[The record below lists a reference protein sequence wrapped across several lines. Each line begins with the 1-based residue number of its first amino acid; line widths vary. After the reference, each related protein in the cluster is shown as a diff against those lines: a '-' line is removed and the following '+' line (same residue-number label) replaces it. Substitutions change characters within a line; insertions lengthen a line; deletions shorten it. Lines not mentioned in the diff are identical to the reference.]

1 MLRVIV
7 LCVNMPIGVLL
18 CDIIWTF
25 IKLCDVLPDD
35 FRQNVVI
42 LSVVMLNVVASIS
55 KQKLHPKNGL
65 LFLQVFIYFTFETNK
80 PGEHSI
86 KLSRTSY
93 DHSFKRHVLSCYR
106 YYLVELLNFGLYRI
120 RSIKSSWMHFSIEV
134 NSPNSFLAK

>member
-7 LCVNMPIGVLL
+7 LCVNMPMGVLL

-65 LFLQVFIYFTFETNK
+65 LFLQVFIYFTFETKK
-80 PGEHSI
+80 PGEHSL
-86 KLSRTSY
+86 KLPRISY
-93 DHSFKRHVLSCYR
+93 DHSFKRLVLS
-106 YYLVELLNFGLYRI
+106 
-120 RSIKSSWMHFSIEV
+120 
-134 NSPNSFLAK
+134 